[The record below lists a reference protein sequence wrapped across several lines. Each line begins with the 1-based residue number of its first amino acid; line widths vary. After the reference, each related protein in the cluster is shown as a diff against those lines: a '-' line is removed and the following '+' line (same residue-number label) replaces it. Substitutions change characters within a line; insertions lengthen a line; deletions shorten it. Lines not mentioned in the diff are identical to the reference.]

1 MTRPTFALIAL
12 AAGLAWPLAESAAQA
27 TRSATRTLDSAD
39 VQQLVTA
46 HLAVLKV
53 QDSLN
58 AIMAHP
64 RNKTAEGQLRVQEAL
79 QQQVSAVIT
88 RAGLTAEEFQRRR
101 FIVSTNDSLRTAF
114 ETQVSE
120 RSGVPVRAT
129 AATDAIPATPAMA
142 AMKSSVSAD
151 AATKAQEKLPAG
163 PVGAHLGHVLVSFA
177 NTPDKVGL
185 LAIAHTEAG
194 IAAQH
199 AGLAARSPDNLAG
212 MQRHAGHV
220 IHALDPSVEAT
231 GPGKGY
237 GLKKAAAAVAAHIEL
252 AAKAEGAAAGVKMHA
267 THVAA
272 AANSTV
278 ARADEIIALAKQ
290 IQGATDAA
298 TAAALVG
305 QLVSLCEQLT
315 AGVDLNA
322 DGRVNWGEG
331 EGGLLQAETH
341 ADLALKAAQG
351 GE

>member
-1 MTRPTFALIAL
+1 MNRPTLALFALT
-12 AAGLAWPLAESAAQA
+12 AGLLWPLSDGVAQDARATSDKLSAAE
-27 TRSATRTLDSAD
+27 
-39 VQQLVTA
+39 VEQLVTV

-58 AIMAHP
+58 TEMAHP
-64 RNKTAEGQLRVQEAL
+64 RNKTAEGQVKVQEQL
-79 QQQVSAVIT
+79 REGVSALIAE
-88 RAGLTAEEFQRRR
+88 AGLTPEEFRRRR
-101 FIVSTNDSLRTAF
+101 FVVSTNDSLRTAF
-114 ETQVSE
+114 EALVSE
-120 RSGVPVRAT
+120 RSGVPIRAT
-129 AATDAIPATPAMA
+129 ASTDAVPATPAMA
-142 AMKSSVSAD
+142 AMKASVAAD
-151 AATKAQEKLPAG
+151 AAKTELPSG

-185 LAIAHTEAG
+185 LTIAQTEAG
-194 IAAQH
+194 IASQH
-199 AGLAARSPDNLAG
+199 AALAAGSPDNLAG

-220 IHALDPSVEAT
+220 LHALDPSVEAN

-237 GLKKAAAAVAAHIEL
+237 GLKKAATGVAAHIEL
-252 AAKAEGAAAGVKMHA
+252 AAKADGAAAGVKTHA

-272 AANSTV
+272 AARSTV

-298 TAAALVG
+298 AAAALVG

-331 EGGLLQAETH
+331 EGGLQQAETH
-341 ADLALKAAQG
+341 AKLALTAANG
-351 GE
+351 GV